1 MRVYV
6 NGEAREL
13 VVYDRL
19 TGKEYAKLIVCAQE
33 RLETDEYGA
42 FCMTEEEFSYWRE
55 IVTQQQE
62 SEDIIFLLATVVD
75 KQEMDDYIFE
85 ETKYLTATKASVQM
99 ENLCVKDLKTAVET
113 KDFSWLEE
121 NGFRK
126 TAEKLQA

>member
-13 VVYDRL
+13 AVYDRL

-85 ETKYLTATKASVQM
+85 ETKYLTVTKASVQM

>member
-13 VVYDRL
+13 AVYDRL

-42 FCMTEEEFSYWRE
+42 FCMTEEEFSYWRD

>member
-1 MRVYV
+1 
-6 NGEAREL
+6 
-13 VVYDRL
+13 
-19 TGKEYAKLIVCAQE
+19 
-33 RLETDEYGA
+33 
-42 FCMTEEEFSYWRE
+42 
-55 IVTQQQE
+55 
-62 SEDIIFLLATVVD
+62 
-75 KQEMDDYIFE
+75 MDDYIFE

>member
-1 MRVYV
+1 MLFKLFKIFIYLSTLTVGGGAAMIPV
-6 NGEAREL
+6 INKEL
-13 VVYDRL
+13 VE
-19 TGKEYAKLIVCAQE
+19 KNK
-33 RLETDEYGA
+33 
-42 FCMTEEEFSYWRE
+42 FMTEEEFSYWRE

>member
-13 VVYDRL
+13 AVYDRL

-126 TAEKLQA
+126 TAEKLQV